1 MWGVS
6 VPVDEA
12 SGHPSSH
19 SAAGPTGGLGKARTG
34 AAVIRRPAAALT
46 ILALF
51 LCVLL
56 GGCTR
61 VRAAL
66 AVQGDDT
73 VAGDVVLG
81 TAGGPPPAITLA
93 PALQGR
99 VSVTPYEEDGY
110 EGSRLQFSGLRFD
123 ELNSMVT
130 VAPAANGRFRMT
142 LRRAGNRIILNGQVD
157 LTAVPVDH
165 ADVQLKVA
173 FPGDVVN
180 TDGKVSDSTV
190 SWVFAPGQ
198 VSEFSAVIGA
208 PDPAAPSVARW
219 ALLIAAIVAAA
230 AVSAILLAKA
240 HRNPPV
246 YRTGRGP

>member
-1 MWGVS
+1 MCS
-6 VPVDEA
+6 VPVPSDKPIDPAPGPRSDVNVVTRRAVA
-12 SGHPSSH
+12 SVR
-19 SAAGPTGGLGKARTG
+19 GP
-34 AAVIRRPAAALT
+34 AVLLA
-46 ILALF
+46 ILAF
-51 LCVLL
+51 LGCALL
-56 GGCTR
+56 GSCTR

-81 TAGGPPPAITLA
+81 TAGGPPPAIVLP
-93 PALQGR
+93 PALVGR

-123 ELNSMVT
+123 EVNSMVT
-130 VAPAANGRFRMT
+130 IAPGANGRFRLTM
-142 LRRAGNRIILNGQVD
+142 RRVGNRISLNGQVD

-165 ADVQLKVA
+165 ADIQLKTA
-173 FPGDVVN
+173 FPGDVVS
-180 TDGKVSDSTV
+180 TDGKMNDNTV
-190 SWVFAPGQ
+190 AWVFTPGQ

-246 YRTGRGP
+246 YRSGRGP

>member
-1 MWGVS
+1 M
-6 VPVDEA
+6 PVVEA
-12 SGHPSSH
+12 SGHRSSH
-19 SAAGPTGGLGKARTG
+19 TAFGRRVAPRG
-34 AAVIRRPAAALT
+34 RRPAVTLA
-46 ILALF
+46 ILALVV
-51 LCVLL
+51 CSLL

-81 TAGGPPPAITLA
+81 TAGGPPPGITLA
-93 PALQGR
+93 PALVGR
-99 VSVTPYEEDGY
+99 VSVTPYEEEGY

-123 ELNSMVT
+123 ELNSLVT
-130 VAPAANGRFRMT
+130 VSPAGAGRFRMN
-142 LRRAGNRIILNGQVD
+142 LRRAGNRIVLNGQVD
-157 LTAVPVDH
+157 LTAMPVDR

-173 FPGDVVN
+173 FPGDVVSA
-180 TDGKVSDSTV
+180 DGKMDGNAVAWGFT
-190 SWVFAPGQ
+190 PGQ

-208 PDPAAPSVARW
+208 PDPAAPSVASW

-230 AVSAILLAKA
+230 ALSAIMLAKA

>member
-1 MWGVS
+1 VTVS
-6 VPVDEA
+6 
-12 SGHPSSH
+12 G
-19 SAAGPTGGLGKARTG
+19 
-34 AAVIRRPAAALT
+34 RRPAALLA
-46 ILALF
+46 ILIVLVG
-51 LCVLL
+51 VLL

-81 TAGGPPPAITLA
+81 TAGGPPPAIALP
-93 PALQGR
+93 PALVGR
-99 VSVTPYEEDGY
+99 VSVTPYEEDSY

-130 VAPAANGRFRMT
+130 LVPAANGRFRLSM
-142 LRRAGNRIILNGQVD
+142 RRAGNRIILNGQVD

-173 FPGDVVN
+173 FPGDVVS
-180 TDGKVSDSTV
+180 TDGKMDDNAVA
-190 SWVFAPGQ
+190 WVFTPGQ
-198 VSEFSAVIGA
+198 VSEFSAVIRA

-230 AVSAILLAKA
+230 AVCAILLAKA

-246 YRTGRGP
+246 YRAGRGP

>member
-1 MWGVS
+1 MCSVS
-6 VPVDEA
+6 VPGEEA
-12 SGHPSSH
+12 LRHRSNPREFGR
-19 SAAGPTGGLGKARTG
+19 AATAS
-34 AAVIRRPAAALT
+34 VRRPAAVLA
-46 ILALF
+46 ILALTV
-51 LCVLL
+51 CTLL

-73 VAGDVVLG
+73 VSGDVVLG

-93 PALQGR
+93 PALSGR

-123 ELNSMVT
+123 ELNSLVT
-130 VAPAANGRFRMT
+130 VAPAANGRFRMN
-142 LRRAGNRIILNGQVD
+142 LRRVGNRIILNGQVD

-173 FPGDVVN
+173 FPGDVVS
-180 TDGKVSDSTV
+180 TDGKMDNNAVA
-190 SWVFAPGQ
+190 WVFSPGQ
-198 VSEFSAVIGA
+198 VGEFSAVISA

-246 YRTGRGP
+246 YRAGRGP

>member
-1 MWGVS
+1 VTTARATARG
-6 VPVDEA
+6 
-12 SGHPSSH
+12 
-19 SAAGPTGGLGKARTG
+19 SAAVLA
-34 AAVIRRPAAALT
+34 
-46 ILALF
+46 ILALVVCA
-51 LCVLL
+51 LV

-81 TAGGPPPAITLA
+81 TAGGPPPAIALA
-93 PALQGR
+93 PALVGR

-123 ELNSMVT
+123 EINSMVT
-130 VAPAANGRFRMT
+130 LAPAANGRFRMN
-142 LRRAGNRIILNGQVD
+142 LRRVGNRIILNGQVD

-173 FPGDVVN
+173 FPGDVVS
-180 TDGKVSDSTV
+180 TDGKADDSTV
-190 SWVFAPGQ
+190 AWVFAPGQ

-230 AVSAILLAKA
+230 AVGAILLAKA

-246 YRTGRGP
+246 HRTGRGP

>member
-1 MWGVS
+1 MS
-6 VPVDEA
+6 
-12 SGHPSSH
+12 
-19 SAAGPTGGLGKARTG
+19 
-34 AAVIRRPAAALT
+34 RRPAAVLA
-46 ILALF
+46 ILALVG
-51 LCVLL
+51 CTLL

-93 PALQGR
+93 PALVGR

-110 EGSRLQFSGLRFD
+110 EGSHLQFSGLRFD
-123 ELNSMVT
+123 ELNSLVT
-130 VAPAANGRFRMT
+130 VAPAANGRFRMN
-142 LRRAGNRIILNGQVD
+142 LRRAGNRIVLNGQVD

-173 FPGDVVN
+173 FPGDVVS
-180 TDGKVSDSTV
+180 TDGKMNDNAVA
-190 SWVFAPGQ
+190 WVFAPGQ

>member
-1 MWGVS
+1 MCSVS
-6 VPVDEA
+6 VPVSPA
-12 SGHPSSH
+12 FGHRSTFSTV
-19 SAAGPTGGLGKARTG
+19 GRTVVD
-34 AAVIRRPAAALT
+34 ATLRPATVLAV
-46 ILALF
+46 LALI
-51 LCVLL
+51 LCALL

-73 VAGDVVLG
+73 VSGDVVLG
-81 TAGGPPPAITLA
+81 TAGGPPPGITLA
-93 PALQGR
+93 PALAGR
-99 VSVTPYEEDGY
+99 VSVAPYEEDGY

-130 VAPAANGRFRMT
+130 VAPAANGRFRMN

-173 FPGDVVN
+173 FPGDLVS
-180 TDGKVSDSTV
+180 TDGKMDDNAVA
-190 SWVFAPGQ
+190 WVFTPGQ
-198 VSEFSAVIGA
+198 VSEFSAVVGA
-208 PDPAAPSVARW
+208 PDPAAPSVGRW